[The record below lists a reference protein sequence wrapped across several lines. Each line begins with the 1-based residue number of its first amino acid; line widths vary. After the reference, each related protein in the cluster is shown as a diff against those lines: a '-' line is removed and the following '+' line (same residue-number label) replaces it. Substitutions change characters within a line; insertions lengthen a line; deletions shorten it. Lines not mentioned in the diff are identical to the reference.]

1 VTPNELTALTPM
13 LYVFL
18 GILGALIGSFV
29 NVVIWRLP
37 QGLSVVRPGSACP
50 KCGHQITAL
59 ENIPVLSWLALRGR
73 CSGCRSG
80 ISVRYPLV
88 EAAVSALFVLMAWTV
103 GFTPIL
109 PLWLYLAAAG
119 TALFLIDIDHHRL
132 MDAIVWPSWVV
143 TLVCLGAAAV
153 FTPGAADHLAHAGW
167 GALTFGGLYVV
178 AFYGSA
184 LVYGAGAFGFGD
196 VKLAP
201 VLGAALGW
209 FGWGP
214 TLVGLMGAFAIG
226 AVVGIVLMVSRILPR
241 MTKVPYGP
249 FMLTGALAGLV
260 FGPGLWT
267 AYLTFYGLA

>member
-1 VTPNELTALTPM
+1 MPNELTALTPM
-13 LYVFL
+13 LYVFVA
-18 GILGALIGSFV
+18 ILGALIGSFV
-29 NVVIWRLP
+29 NVVIWRVP

-50 KCGHQITAL
+50 RCAHQITPL

-73 CSGCRSG
+73 CSGCRSR

-103 GFTPIL
+103 GFSPIL

-119 TALFLIDIDHHRL
+119 TALFLIDIDVKRL
-132 MDAIVWPSWVV
+132 PDVIVWPSWVV
-143 TLVCLGAAAV
+143 TVVCLGAAAL
-153 FTPGAADHLAHAGW
+153 FTPGAGGHLAHAGW
-167 GALTFGGLYVV
+167 GALTFGGLYAV

-226 AVVGIVLMVSRILPR
+226 AVVGLVLMVSRILPR
-241 MTKVPYGP
+241 MSKVPYGP
-249 FMLTGALAGLV
+249 FMLTGALAGLI
-260 FGPGLWT
+260 FGAGLWK